1 MEEEGGKVGLAEEAG
16 EVAVVAAAAAEG
28 AAAEGP
34 AAAAERLT
42 RDSSLP

>member
-1 MEEEGGKVGLAEEAG
+1 MEEEGGKVGSAEEAG
-16 EVAVVAAAAAEG
+16 EVAVVAAAAEG